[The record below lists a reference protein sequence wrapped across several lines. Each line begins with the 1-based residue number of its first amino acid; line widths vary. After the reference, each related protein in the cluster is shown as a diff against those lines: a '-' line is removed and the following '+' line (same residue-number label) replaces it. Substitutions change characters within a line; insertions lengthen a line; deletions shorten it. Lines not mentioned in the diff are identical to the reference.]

1 MVGAMWGWLTW
12 DTRGVSDCLAGSPL
26 TTIGPVSLVY
36 DANDALVGKYYQ
48 KTVQLNL
55 RRQIKFTIVRL
66 NCNNT

>member
-48 KTVQLNL
+48 KNSSIESEKTNKIYNSPTKL
-55 RRQIKFTIVRL
+55 
-66 NCNNT
+66 